1 MIIITRTIVNFD
13 VQIYLLLL
21 FNKTYGVGNIVL
33 PIISDSQKCGWYFL
47 FLLLDTSN
55 TKNSFILLKNS

>member
-1 MIIITRTIVNFD
+1 MIIITRTIVDFN

-21 FNKTYGVGNIVL
+21 FNKKYGVGNIVL
-33 PIISDSQKCGWYFL
+33 PISDSQKCCWYFL